1 MGQVAESTISDA
13 SPSTAFLVELE
24 RAWALL
30 RLYGE
35 QHPAFRQ
42 RAELAA
48 AAVSQPLRIGVGP
61 KGFLTDSAATTT
73 EDELQPLAKR
83 LSGMGVVGLIVATGL
98 SVEHITALVQALQ
111 DAERSRANI
120 QLLVARIA
128 NSTGGKVK
136 VLPVRMDDLRYV
148 TGSSDPSNEDDS
160 TATWRELFV
169 RACGGDGSVPAEAA
183 KWFEAAV
190 RGVQSSG
197 QWTSMLDV
205 WVRELGAIETAPTT
219 GDAGGVAPVEDANRM
234 DGVAMFLQALSPQLR
249 QRLLAD
255 TLGHRRAPERVVLSL
270 AERLPTAVVLGAF
283 ATLDQAAGEPSPAA
297 LALLRKLHLHLTGN
311 ELSED
316 PPPRSNAELAKTSS
330 SLQKL
335 LESQQEKN
343 FVPDEYLRRREEL
356 SRQSVAP
363 ASGTEAFVRPTAEQ
377 TSEHAA
383 NVALQ
388 IITATDVRPEHL
400 LSGLEFVQDR
410 IGQWVRAGQFALASQ
425 AVGAASALCSRPDRP
440 LAEAAKAL
448 ISAAYDLDAVQDG
461 LSRAAGR
468 GGVEGIAQLLGHAD
482 GETLGRLLSLSSFTD
497 RGEGRQPL
505 LDAVSQL
512 LTHGS
517 EESIANLFQ
526 AVQDRPP
533 TVVLAVLRT
542 MRPEEALKAVERI
555 VPHASGTC
563 RRIVAQTVFDRNL
576 RWPLELTRRLL
587 EDAEPA
593 IRRLAMMR
601 LMRDADLGTVA
612 GFLHTASRSGP
623 FPVDVALGL
632 AELLRP
638 HRYHKDVRAA
648 YKRWIWSA
656 RRWGTFLFMRIGGEG
671 KRDT

>member
-61 KGFLTDSAATTT
+61 KGFLVESATA
-73 EDELQPLAKR
+73 EQDLQPLAKR
-83 LSGMGVVGLIVATGL
+83 LSAMGVVGLIVATGL

-160 TATWRELFV
+160 TATWRELFI

-205 WVRELGAIETAPTT
+205 WVRELGAIETVPGGEA
-219 GDAGGVAPVEDANRM
+219 AGVAPIEDANRV
-234 DGVAMFLQALSPQLR
+234 DGVALFLQALSPQLR

-283 ATLDQAAGEPSPAA
+283 ATLDQTAGEPSPAA

-363 ASGTEAFVRPTAEQ
+363 AAGPDAFVRPTNEQ

-425 AVGAASALCSRPDRP
+425 AVGAASTMCSRPERP

-448 ISAAYDLDAVQDG
+448 VSAAYDSDAVQEG
-461 LSRAAGR
+461 LSHVAGR
-468 GGVEGIAQLLGHAD
+468 GGAEGIAQLLGHAD

-505 LDAVSQL
+505 LDAVSEL

-542 MRPEEALKAVERI
+542 MRPEQALKAVERI

-563 RRIVAQTVFDRNL
+563 RRMVAQTVFDRNF

-612 GFLHTASRSGP
+612 GFLHAASRSGS

-638 HRYHKDVRAA
+638 HRHHKDVRAA

-671 KRDT
+671 KRNT